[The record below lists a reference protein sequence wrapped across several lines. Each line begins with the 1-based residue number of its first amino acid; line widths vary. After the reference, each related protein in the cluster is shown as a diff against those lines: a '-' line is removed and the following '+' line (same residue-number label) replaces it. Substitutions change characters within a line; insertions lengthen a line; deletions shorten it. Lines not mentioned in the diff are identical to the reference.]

1 MQVASVLTLI
11 AYSSESERIHFVLV
25 FFTSTEVCL
34 HGQKASAVL
43 HTSNRMF
50 IHQAMIAISSSN
62 MNFPLN
68 LERNV
73 N

>member
-1 MQVASVLTLI
+1 MQVASVLTQI

-25 FFTSTEVCL
+25 FFTSAEVCL

-43 HTSNRMF
+43 HTSNGF
-50 IHQAMIAISSSN
+50 IHQAMIAISSLN